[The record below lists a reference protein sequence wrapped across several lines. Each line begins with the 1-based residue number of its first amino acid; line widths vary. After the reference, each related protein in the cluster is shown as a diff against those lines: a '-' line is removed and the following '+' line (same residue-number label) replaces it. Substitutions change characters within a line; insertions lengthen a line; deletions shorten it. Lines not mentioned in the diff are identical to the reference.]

1 MMKTLLLG
9 ILYSAMRRYVGSG
22 VFDRLETMVMMINDE
37 GLSGAEKRRR
47 VLEGMS
53 TEMRT
58 IGSVAVAAALEI
70 VVLKINA

>member
-1 MMKTLLLG
+1 MKTFLLG
-9 ILYSAMRRYVGSG
+9 ILYSAMRRYIGGG
-22 VFDRLETMVMMINDE
+22 VFDRLETLVRMINDE

-53 TEMRT
+53 TEMRAV
-58 IGSVAVAAALEI
+58 GSVAVAAALEI